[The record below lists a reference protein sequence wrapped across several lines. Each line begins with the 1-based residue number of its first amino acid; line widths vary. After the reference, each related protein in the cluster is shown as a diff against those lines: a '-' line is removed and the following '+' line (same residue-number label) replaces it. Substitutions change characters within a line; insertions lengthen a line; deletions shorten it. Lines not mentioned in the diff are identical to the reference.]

1 MPTDAFLPGQS
12 PMNAISRFLR
22 EDDAATAVEYAFM
35 LALILLACIVA
46 IASFGAQ
53 TNTMYENIESEL
65 LAH

>member
-1 MPTDAFLPGQS
+1 
-12 PMNAISRFLR
+12 MNAISRFLR

>member
-1 MPTDAFLPGQS
+1 MSTI
-12 PMNAISRFLR
+12 MNALKRFLF
-22 EDDAATAVEYAFM
+22 EEDAATAVEYAVM
-35 LALILLACIVA
+35 VAMILLVCIVA